1 MGVHYCMLT
10 KIAKRKHK
18 EMALGGVMPDLLKR
32 QARRY
37 GFYELQLITNW
48 RHLAP
53 EFAHNTQPIKL
64 RKGVLTIGVTSA
76 SLGQRLQYWVPSLK
90 SNINTFCGYD
100 VVESVRIQNVQ
111 AFPREE
117 HTVSTMHEPSAKAQD
132 KAKKR
137 CAQVNQKE
145 LREALAKLGS
155 LIYSESTTDNVDNC
169 SGSITL

>member
-1 MGVHYCMLT
+1 MLS
-10 KIAKRKHK
+10 KVAKRKRK
-18 EMALGGVMPDLLKR
+18 ELALGAIMPDLLKG

-53 EFAHNTQPIKL
+53 EFAQNTQPIKL

-100 VVESVRIQNVQ
+100 VVARVRIKNVQ
-111 AFPREE
+111 AFPRED
-117 HTVSTMHEPSAKAQD
+117 VALAAVVAPSTRAVGKAE
-132 KAKKR
+132 KR
-137 CAQVNQKE
+137 CAQVKHKE

-155 LIYSESTTDNVDNC
+155 LIYSKRITDNNSD
-169 SGSITL
+169 T